1 LSEHA
6 SIGITGQPER
16 DDSSEPDSVVSPAW
30 TSRGPRRSEGDA
42 RRRGWTK
49 SEPPPRADV
58 SDGRARVYDACVRR
72 TSRRVAACG
81 EATTRVACALPS
93 DEAPR
98 GVYSHDARARRANA
112 RLGGQKQGRAR
123 RRDEFP
129 GRAGQDRARGRP
141 RVRPRRVFAARFKTP
156 DAALT
161 RFFRHLLRSL
171 ISLLTSPLTPP
182 FTLNPKPKTH
192 FFRTAVTQTH
202 AGRAASRRRV
212 WLSSSAPT
220 WWAPTRT

>member
-1 LSEHA
+1 MV
-6 SIGITGQPER
+6 PER
-16 DDSSEPDSVVSPAW
+16 RGGLHEPGHVVLARCVTERPATRRPTTRGACVAEARTANEIWVWRLRGRQPVSGAPRWRDEKRRTKKKSVVSPAG
-30 TSRGPRRSEGDA
+30 RHGPRRSEGDA

-93 DEAPR
+93 HEAPR
-98 GVYSHDARARRANA
+98 GVYSLDARARRANA
-112 RLGGQKQGRAR
+112 RLGGQKQRRAR

-156 DAALT
+156 DAA
-161 RFFRHLLRSL
+161 
-171 ISLLTSPLTPP
+171 
-182 FTLNPKPKTH
+182 
-192 FFRTAVTQTH
+192 
-202 AGRAASRRRV
+202 
-212 WLSSSAPT
+212 SSAFF
-220 WWAPTRT
+220 AL